1 MYKNL
6 EAELA
11 RNGIS
16 KNSLAKTLKLSQ
28 KGLYLKLSGETDFT
42 LTEVM
47 KIKSLFKGLTLEYL
61 FTVSKDEIAQEVE
74 RVSSTDNKYYNE
86 LSDKEKGMIEELSG
100 YEYSHNK
107 NNFFAIEAVKIYC
120 QTDDLIL
127 KLSTLKFLYAILAN

>member
-1 MYKNL
+1 M
-6 EAELA
+6 
-11 RNGIS
+11 
-16 KNSLAKTLKLSQ
+16 
-28 KGLYLKLSGETDFT
+28 
-42 LTEVM
+42 
-47 KIKSLFKGLTLEYL
+47 
-61 FTVSKDEIAQEVE
+61 
-74 RVSSTDNKYYNE
+74 SSTDNKYYNE

>member
-61 FTVSKDEIAQEVE
+61 FTVSKDEIA
-74 RVSSTDNKYYNE
+74 
-86 LSDKEKGMIEELSG
+86 
-100 YEYSHNK
+100 
-107 NNFFAIEAVKIYC
+107 
-120 QTDDLIL
+120 
-127 KLSTLKFLYAILAN
+127 

>member
-11 RNGIS
+11 R
-16 KNSLAKTLKLSQ
+16 TLNLSQ

-61 FTVSKDEIAQEVE
+61 FNVSKDEIA
-74 RVSSTDNKYYNE
+74 
-86 LSDKEKGMIEELSG
+86 
-100 YEYSHNK
+100 
-107 NNFFAIEAVKIYC
+107 
-120 QTDDLIL
+120 
-127 KLSTLKFLYAILAN
+127 